1 MKQSVAALLL
11 ILIIQ
16 FFITASLLWPDKES
30 ANLRTDQT
38 LVAFSASTVDKIRI
52 GDEFDNEVLLIK
64 SGEQWLLPDLEN
76 LPADS
81 VKVRALI
88 QSVSGEQETGAIA
101 HSPAARQRFQVAD
114 YYYQRRL
121 TLFSAGQ
128 ALDTLYLGTSPRF
141 RKVHARNDRQNA
153 IYSITLSAFETA
165 ATNGAWL
172 ESRLLQVRAPLRIDT
187 DFYNLSFESGRW
199 LSGTGRVPNDT
210 ELEGLISTLKSLQI
224 DGVAGEELQHELSA
238 VEPDLVMAIQSLTGD
253 VTLTLI
259 TVDNKHFI
267 SSSEYPI
274 FFTLSAY
281 DFDRLTRVDSRL
293 ISGEKVERDT

>member
-1 MKQSVAALLL
+1 VKRLVGVLLLALL
-11 ILIIQ
+11 IQ
-16 FFITASLLWPDKES
+16 CGITAILFWPDQR
-30 ANLRTDQT
+30 AVNRPTNPT
-38 LVAFSASTVDKIRI
+38 LTSFSSDEIDEIRI
-52 GDEFDNEVLLIK
+52 GDDFDNEVVLIR
-64 SGEQWLLPDLEN
+64 SSEQWLLPGLGD

-81 VKVRALI
+81 DKVRSLLQRI
-88 QSVSGEQETGAIA
+88 SGEQGAWPIA
-101 HSPAARQRFQVAD
+101 NSSAARQRFQVAD

-141 RKVHARNDRQNA
+141 RKVHARNDRQDA
-153 IYSITLSAFETA
+153 IYSITLSAFETP

-187 DFYNLSFESGRW
+187 DSYNLSFESGRW
-199 LSGTGRVPNDT
+199 LSVTGREPNEM
-210 ELEGLISTLKSLQI
+210 ELKGLISTLKSLQI
-224 DGVAGEELQHELSA
+224 DGVAGEELQHELST

-253 VTLTLI
+253 VTLKLI
-259 TVDNKHFI
+259 TVDNGHFI
-267 SSSEYPI
+267 YSSEYPI

-293 ISGEKVERDT
+293 ISGEKGGT

>member
-1 MKQSVAALLL
+1 MKRLVGVLLLALL
-11 ILIIQ
+11 IQ
-16 FFITASLLWPDKES
+16 CGITAILFWPDQR
-30 ANLRTDQT
+30 AVNRPTNPT
-38 LVAFSASTVDKIRI
+38 LTSFSSDEIDEIRI
-52 GDEFDNEVLLIK
+52 GDDFDNEVVLIR
-64 SGEQWLLPDLEN
+64 SSEQWLLPGLGD

-81 VKVRALI
+81 GKVRSLLQRI
-88 QSVSGEQETGAIA
+88 SGEQGAWPIA
-101 HSPAARQRFQVAD
+101 NSSAARQRFQVAD

-141 RKVHARNDRQNA
+141 RKVHARNDRQDA
-153 IYSITLSAFETA
+153 IYSIMLSAFETP

-187 DFYNLSFESGRW
+187 DSYNLSFESGRW
-199 LSGTGRVPNDT
+199 LSVTGREPNEM
-210 ELEGLISTLKSLQI
+210 ELKGLISTLKSLQI

-253 VTLTLI
+253 VTLKLI
-259 TVDNKHFI
+259 TVGNEHFI
-267 SSSEYPI
+267 YSSEYPL

-281 DFDRLTRVDSRL
+281 DFDRLTGVDSRL
-293 ISGEKVERDT
+293 ISGEKGAT

>member
-1 MKQSVAALLL
+1 VKRLVGVLLLALL
-11 ILIIQ
+11 IQ
-16 FFITASLLWPDKES
+16 CGITAILFWPDQR
-30 ANLRTDQT
+30 AVNRPTNPT
-38 LVAFSASTVDKIRI
+38 LTSFSSDEIDEIRI
-52 GDEFDNEVLLIK
+52 GDDFDNEVVLIR
-64 SGEQWLLPDLEN
+64 SSEQWLLPGLGD

-81 VKVRALI
+81 GKVRSLLQRI
-88 QSVSGEQETGAIA
+88 SGEQGAWPIA
-101 HSPAARQRFQVAD
+101 NSSAARQRFQVAD

-141 RKVHARNDRQNA
+141 RKVHARNDRQDA
-153 IYSITLSAFETA
+153 IYSITLSAFETP

-187 DFYNLSFESGRW
+187 DSYNLSFESGRW
-199 LSGTGRVPNDT
+199 LSVTGREPNEM
-210 ELEGLISTLKSLQI
+210 ELKGLISTLKSLQI
-224 DGVAGEELQHELSA
+224 DGVAGEELQHELST

-253 VTLTLI
+253 VTLKLI
-259 TVDNKHFI
+259 TVDNGHFI
-267 SSSEYPI
+267 YSSECPI

-293 ISGEKVERDT
+293 ISGEKGGT